1 MNMSRFN
8 FIFNLL
14 YFLLYFDMDLF
25 MKSFFR
31 YMIIFSEYSAATN
44 GNLNSIYERGP
55 SSPSLVIQS
64 VVEIEI
70 LMFIQTYNRYFYQI
84 PYNFIDFNS

>member
-55 SSPSLVIQS
+55 SSKTGLVS
-64 VVEIEI
+64 VN
-70 LMFIQTYNRYFYQI
+70 TYKTYCHQVW
-84 PYNFIDFNS
+84 